1 MSDQSKLYN
10 DTLSRLLAILERW
23 PQSEVSKLLQ
33 DTKEIL
39 FPEDGVEASAPA
51 SNPAPATERST
62 PTTSPIAVLK
72 LPCSGTVEIYLSHS
86 GMPAL
91 VFCPDVK
98 TER

>member
-51 SNPAPATERST
+51 SKAETATEPSIPMT
-62 PTTSPIAVLK
+62 LQIAVLK
-72 LPCSGTVEIYLSHS
+72 SMPFVKVEPSQDGSYVLVSWHS
-86 GMPAL
+86 AP
-91 VFCPDVK
+91 